1 MKTSKFIL
9 TLLTL
14 FACCNLTIAQSSRG
28 GKSANQEQYKVM
40 FKVGSKNQLN
50 QASFKTSKGKKLKPT
65 FLNKRELTKLNLA
78 PGTTVWGSF
87 RFNRL
92 SGTDLGS
99 GRVFEGLGTL
109 TFDKIVKPD
118 GTQLGCPPFC
128 EEAVRLKM
136 RLRE

>member
-1 MKTSKFIL
+1 M
-9 TLLTL
+9 L
-14 FACCNLTIAQSSRG
+14 FACWNLTIAQSSSG
-28 GKSANQEQYKVM
+28 VKSANQERYKVM
-40 FKVGSKNQLN
+40 FKVGPKNQLN
-50 QASFKTSKGKKLKPT
+50 QVAFKTSKGKKLKPT
-65 FLNKRELTKLNLA
+65 FLDKRAINRLKLA

-109 TFDKIVKPD
+109 TFDKIIKSD

-128 EEAVRLKM
+128 EESVRLKM